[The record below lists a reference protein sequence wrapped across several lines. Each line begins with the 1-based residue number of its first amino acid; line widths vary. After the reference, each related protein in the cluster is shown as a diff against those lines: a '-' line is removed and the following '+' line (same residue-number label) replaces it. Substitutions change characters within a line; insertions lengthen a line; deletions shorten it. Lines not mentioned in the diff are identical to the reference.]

1 MGYSVAYNVEQ
12 SVSMVPPCLVLI
24 EALMY
29 EMVGVLWPWTKKAK
43 LDHKKAKIKY
53 FIMIGYYVA
62 AMLCWWQCD
71 IQGPVVET
79 CKKIRVNA
87 WVMTSIIYRLLAGCQ
102 YAVSCIIAKGDHHP
116 REINYAVF
124 AKMTPFVLFFVKM
137 STALFCYKGTLI
149 S

>member
-12 SVSMVPPCLVLI
+12 SISMVPPCLVLI

-87 WVMTSIIYRLLAGCQ
+87 WVMTSISFTAFSQGVSMQLVALLQ
-102 YAVSCIIAKGDHHP
+102 KETIILG
-116 REINYAVF
+116 R
-124 AKMTPFVLFFVKM
+124 
-137 STALFCYKGTLI
+137 
-149 S
+149 

>member
-1 MGYSVAYNVEQ
+1 MGSLTHKIGYSVAYNVEQ
-12 SVSMVPPCLVLI
+12 SISMVPPCLVLI

-87 WVMTSIIYRLLAGCQ
+87 
-102 YAVSCIIAKGDHHP
+102 
-116 REINYAVF
+116 
-124 AKMTPFVLFFVKM
+124 
-137 STALFCYKGTLI
+137 
-149 S
+149 